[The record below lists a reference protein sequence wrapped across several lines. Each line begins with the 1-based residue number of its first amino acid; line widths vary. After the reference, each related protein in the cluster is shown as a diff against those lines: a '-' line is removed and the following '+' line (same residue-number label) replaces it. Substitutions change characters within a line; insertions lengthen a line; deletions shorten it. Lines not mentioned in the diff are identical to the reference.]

1 MERRKIF
8 LIGLILFFLM
18 KGSFAGEKNFDKYFL
33 SSYPDIIKVILDNK
47 DQLNLSTTQNE
58 AIEAAI
64 SQYEPMINE
73 RKKQIDQ
80 LEKDLQDL
88 ILHGGESSKI
98 KSIILKLAQ
107 LKSENLVLKIK
118 EIREIQNNLTESQY
132 KKILSYLEGKSI

>member
-1 MERRKIF
+1 MERRKILLVSLF
-8 LIGLILFFLM
+8 LFFLT
-18 KGSFAGEKNFDKYFL
+18 KFSLAGGENTYKYFL
-33 SSYPDIIKVILDNK
+33 ASYPDIIKVILDNK
-47 DQLNLSTTQNE
+47 DQLDLSLTQNE

-80 LEKDLQDL
+80 LEKELQDL
-88 ILHGGESSKI
+88 ILNGGDSAKI

-132 KKILSYLEGKSI
+132 KKILYYLKKESI

>member
-1 MERRKIF
+1 MERRKIL
-8 LIGLILFFLM
+8 LIGIFLFFLS
-18 KGSFAGEKNFDKYFL
+18 KFSFAGDESTYKYFL
-33 SSYPDIIKVILDNK
+33 ASYPDIIKVILDNK
-47 DQLNLSTTQNE
+47 DQLDLSVTQNE

-80 LEKDLQDL
+80 LEKELQDL
-88 ILHGGESSKI
+88 ILNGGDSAKI
-98 KSIILKLAQ
+98 KSVILKLAQ

-132 KKILSYLEGKSI
+132 KKILYYLKKESI

>member
-8 LIGLILFFLM
+8 FIIFSLIFLFKL
-18 KGSFAGEKNFDKYFL
+18 SFAQDTSCNKYFL
-33 SSYPDIIKVILDNK
+33 ASYPDVIKVILDNK

-73 RKKQIDQ
+73 RKKQIDDLENQ
-80 LEKDLQDL
+80 LKDL
-88 ILHGGESSKI
+88 ILHGGDSAKI